1 MSSASSLGG
10 FFIRKITMID
20 NVNNP
25 QHYKCKGVHL
35 VLDIEPI
42 TILKDLPFC
51 KGNAIKYILRYKNKN
66 GLEDLKKAEYYIKA
80 DTTVVKPG
88 NIETL
93 VITEYLKKLLQSQ
106 KITKTEYKCIVDILI
121 NPEKAVADV
130 NQLMAEY
137 GTPLKEAVEDSLKH
151 QEQKREFDP
160 IEQLIKAYK
169 DFIE

>member
-1 MSSASSLGG
+1 
-10 FFIRKITMID
+10 MID

-25 QHYKCKGVHL
+25 QHYKCKGAHL

-80 DTTVVKPG
+80 DTSIVKPG

-93 VITEYLKKLLQSQ
+93 VITEYLKKLLQTQ
-106 KITKTEYKCIVDILI
+106 KINKTEYKCIIDILV

-137 GTPLKEAVEDSLKH
+137 GTPLKEAVEDSLKNQE
-151 QEQKREFDP
+151 QEQKFV
-160 IEQLIKAYK
+160 
-169 DFIE
+169 FIERLIEAL

>member
-1 MSSASSLGG
+1 
-10 FFIRKITMID
+10 MID

-25 QHYKCKGVHL
+25 QHYKAKAVRL

-51 KGNAIKYILRYKNKN
+51 KGNAIKYVLRYKNKN

-80 DTTVVKPG
+80 DTVVAKPG

-93 VITEYLKKLLQSQ
+93 VITEYLKKLLQTQ
-106 KITKTEYKCIVDILI
+106 KITKTEYKCIMDILV

-130 NQLMAEY
+130 NQLMSEY
-137 GTPLKEAVEDSLKH
+137 GTPLKKAVEDSLKH
-151 QEQKREFDP
+151 QEQKQEFDP
-160 IEQLIKAYK
+160 IEQLIKAIK
-169 DFIE
+169 DYRKFIE

>member
-1 MSSASSLGG
+1 
-10 FFIRKITMID
+10 MID

-25 QHYKCKGVHL
+25 PHYKDKRVQL
-35 VLDIEPI
+35 VLDFEPI

-51 KGNAIKYILRYKNKN
+51 KGNAIKYVLRYKNKN

-80 DTTVVKPG
+80 DTKVAKPS
-88 NIETL
+88 NIEAL
-93 VITEYLKKLLQSQ
+93 VITEYLKKLLQTQ
-106 KITKTEYKCIVDILI
+106 KITETEYRCILNILV
-121 NPEKAVADV
+121 NPEKALADV
-130 NQLMAEY
+130 NQLMSEY

-160 IEQLIKAYK
+160 IEQLIKAYR

>member
-1 MSSASSLGG
+1 ME
-10 FFIRKITMID
+10 ITMID

-25 QHYKCKGVHL
+25 QHYKAKGVQL

-106 KITKTEYKCIVDILI
+106 KITKTEYKCIANILI

-137 GTPLKEAVEDSLKH
+137 GTPLKEAVEDSLKN
-151 QEQKREFDP
+151 QEHEREFSL
-160 IEQLIKAYK
+160 IEQLIEAL
-169 DFIE
+169 

>member
-1 MSSASSLGG
+1 
-10 FFIRKITMID
+10 MID

-25 QHYKCKGVHL
+25 QHYKAKAVRL
-35 VLDIEPI
+35 VLDFEPI

-51 KGNAIKYILRYKNKN
+51 KGNAIKYVLRYKNKN

-80 DTTVVKPG
+80 DTKVAKPG

-93 VITEYLKKLLQSQ
+93 VITEYLKKLLQTQ
-106 KITKTEYKCIVDILI
+106 KITKTEYKCIVDILV
-121 NPEKAVADV
+121 NPEKALVDV

-151 QEQKREFDP
+151 QEQEQEFDP

-169 DFIE
+169 DFME

>member
-1 MSSASSLGG
+1 
-10 FFIRKITMID
+10 MID

-25 QHYKCKGVHL
+25 KHYKAMGTIL
-35 VLDIEPI
+35 VLEIEPI

-51 KGNAIKYILRYKNKN
+51 KGNAIKYVLRYKNKN

-80 DTTVVKPG
+80 DQEIAKPG
-88 NIETL
+88 YIETL

-106 KITKTEYKCIVDILI
+106 KINKTEYKCIIDILV

-137 GTPLKEAVEDSLKH
+137 GTPLKEAVEDSLKN
-151 QEQKREFDP
+151 QEQEQERKFVY
-160 IEQLIKAYK
+160 IERLIDAL
-169 DFIE
+169 

>member
-1 MSSASSLGG
+1 
-10 FFIRKITMID
+10 MID

-25 QHYKCKGVHL
+25 QHYKSKGVVL
-35 VLDIEPI
+35 VLEIEPI

-51 KGNAIKYILRYKNKN
+51 KGNAIKYVLRYKNKN

-93 VITEYLKKLLQSQ
+93 VITEYLKKLLQTQ
-106 KITKTEYKCIVDILI
+106 KITKTEYKCIAHILI
-121 NPEKAVADV
+121 NPEKALADV

-137 GTPLKEAVEDSLKH
+137 GTPLKEAVEDSLKN
-151 QEQKREFDP
+151 QEQERKFVF
-160 IEQLIKAYK
+160 IEQLIDAL
-169 DFIE
+169 

>member
-1 MSSASSLGG
+1 
-10 FFIRKITMID
+10 MID

-25 QHYKCKGVHL
+25 KHYKAMGTIL
-35 VLDIEPI
+35 VLEIEPI

-51 KGNAIKYILRYKNKN
+51 KGNAIKYVLRYKNKN

-93 VITEYLKKLLQSQ
+93 VITEYLKKLLQTQ
-106 KITKTEYKCIVDILI
+106 KINKTEYKCIIDILV
-121 NPEKAVADV
+121 NPEKAVDDV

-137 GTPLKEAVEDSLKH
+137 GTPLKEAVEDSLKN
-151 QEQKREFDP
+151 QEQKQEQERKFVY
-160 IEQLIKAYK
+160 IERLIDAL
-169 DFIE
+169 

>member
-1 MSSASSLGG
+1 
-10 FFIRKITMID
+10 MID

-25 QHYKCKGVHL
+25 KHYKAMGTIL
-35 VLDIEPI
+35 VLEIEPI

-51 KGNAIKYILRYKNKN
+51 KGNAIKYVLRYKNKN

-80 DTTVVKPG
+80 DTTVVKPS

-106 KITKTEYKCIVDILI
+106 KINKTEFQCIAHILI
-121 NPEKAVADV
+121 NPEKALADV

-137 GTPLKEAVEDSLKH
+137 GTPLKEAVEDSLKN
-151 QEQKREFDP
+151 QEQEQEQERKFVY
-160 IEQLIKAYK
+160 IERLIDAL
-169 DFIE
+169 

>member
-1 MSSASSLGG
+1 
-10 FFIRKITMID
+10 MID

-25 QHYKCKGVHL
+25 PHYKAKGVQL

-51 KGNAIKYILRYKNKN
+51 KGNAIKYVLRYKNKN

-80 DTTVVKPG
+80 DTTIAKPG

-93 VITEYLKKLLQSQ
+93 VITEYLKKLLQTQ
-106 KITKTEYKCIVDILI
+106 KITKTEYKCIMDILV

-151 QEQKREFDP
+151 QKQEQEFDP

-169 DFIE
+169 DFME